1 MWLPIP
7 ITNQNYLWSQDTT
20 LIIEDNLPRLIC
32 LAQSL
37 CLYRSTSCAISSSAS
52 GSPRTRFLSSSNR
65 TRSTSFGANAVV
77 PVHFLSRR
85 PGPNGENRFGSRNP
99 MGSTAGLFSEYE
111 YLKSNGRSDFSGSL
125 FVFELGTGGFCCVLG
140 FWGFWRFGENGGSSS
155 MYSEEEWICVKRSKF
170 WFFPGIRFRVLRV
183 LGSLANIWKNQ
194 FCLYQ
199 VLRPDQR
206 RRWLMSPTRHES
218 RSWVILVMHKYH
230 ISDDALYFSIFPSIS
245 PGSLFDILIRIL
257 LLHPN

>member
-1 MWLPIP
+1 MKTDSKTLYLLFVSKLQTSIIDRHTSSIKLKTCLRLLLISKAILFNNFKFSESSLTLTFFKSTQMDV
-7 ITNQNYLWSQDTT
+7 ITNTNNKSKLSLKPRHY
-20 LIIEDNLPRLIC
+20 IKDNLPKLIC

-37 CLYRSTSCAISSSAS
+37 CLYRSTSSAISSSVS

-155 MYSEEEWICVKRSKF
+155 MYSEEE
-170 WFFPGIRFRVLRV
+170 
-183 LGSLANIWKNQ
+183 
-194 FCLYQ
+194 
-199 VLRPDQR
+199 
-206 RRWLMSPTRHES
+206 
-218 RSWVILVMHKYH
+218 
-230 ISDDALYFSIFPSIS
+230 
-245 PGSLFDILIRIL
+245 
-257 LLHPN
+257 